1 MLRVPAAVLAEATG
15 GYAASKR
22 LGEGSFAAVFIG
34 RIPSHRHNEIVDGTG
49 EAGGEAAKEELTS
62 GPVAIKLLFERPED
76 GVSEEQR
83 EYYRKAEEVS
93 SKSLDSRQLLRAMAA
108 AAANTLWAVA
118 NVLIFA
124 FVWLRVPRLCYAQEE
139 LRVMARYRHRNIW

>member
-1 MLRVPAAVLAEATG
+1 MLPVRALHADTKIVRELICSPQIYMLRVPAKVLAEATDD
-15 GYAASKR
+15 YAALKR

-34 RIPSHRHNEIVDGTG
+34 RIPSHRHNEIVGTG

-93 SKSLDSRQLLRAMAA
+93 
-108 AAANTLWAVA
+108 AANRWTRGNCFRRWRLLQLIRYGLW
-118 NVLIFA
+118 LTF
-124 FVWLRVPRLCYAQEE
+124 
-139 LRVMARYRHRNIW
+139 